1 MDSLW
6 SSSDYCSPGSALGPG
21 PGLTPGPEGGVTP
34 AAGAK
39 GGGESRPV
47 PQGLQCS
54 PARPTKTF

>member
-47 PQGLQCS
+47 PQGL
-54 PARPTKTF
+54 